1 MGVLF
6 VDVDRFKDVND
17 SCGHAAGDGLLQ
29 TIAQRLQTSTRE
41 EDLVARL
48 GGDELLV
55 ALPGMDTL
63 EQAVGIA
70 ETIRKAAAE
79 PVVSNGR
86 PVQATLSIGVT
97 LARPAESVD
106 GLIARADQAM
116 YQAKQ
121 GGRNQVIPI
130 QDCGA

>member
-1 MGVLF
+1 M
-6 VDVDRFKDVND
+6 
-17 SCGHAAGDGLLQ
+17 
-29 TIAQRLQTSTRE
+29 
-41 EDLVARL
+41 ARL

-55 ALPGMDTL
+55 ALPGMEAL
-63 EQAVGIA
+63 EQAVAIA
-70 ETIRKAAAE
+70 ETIRQAASE
-79 PVVSNGR
+79 PVVSNGHET
-86 PVQATLSIGVT
+86 VQATLSIGVT
-97 LARPAESVD
+97 LARPGESVD

>member
-1 MGVLF
+1 
-6 VDVDRFKDVND
+6 
-17 SCGHAAGDGLLQ
+17 
-29 TIAQRLQTSTRE
+29 
-41 EDLVARL
+41 
-48 GGDELLV
+48 
-55 ALPGMDTL
+55 
-63 EQAVGIA
+63 
-70 ETIRKAAAE
+70 
-79 PVVSNGR
+79 VVSNGHQ

-97 LARPAESVD
+97 LARPGESVD